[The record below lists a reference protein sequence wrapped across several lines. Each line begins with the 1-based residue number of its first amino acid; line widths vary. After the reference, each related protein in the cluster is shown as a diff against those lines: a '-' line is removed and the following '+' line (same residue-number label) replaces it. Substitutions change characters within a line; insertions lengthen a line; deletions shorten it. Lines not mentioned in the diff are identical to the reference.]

1 MDKDTEDSLD
11 EFRGWRFDAV
21 SREHQLDRRVKE
33 LEASVERLE
42 RELRNQRIGASWE
55 PREGSPK
62 SIGGMV
68 GTIAVPPLS
77 PYKAD

>member
-1 MDKDTEDSLD
+1 MDKDVEESLD

-55 PREGSPK
+55 PQTSSGK
-62 SIGGMV
+62 SIGDIA
-68 GTIAVPPLS
+68 GTIAVPPTS